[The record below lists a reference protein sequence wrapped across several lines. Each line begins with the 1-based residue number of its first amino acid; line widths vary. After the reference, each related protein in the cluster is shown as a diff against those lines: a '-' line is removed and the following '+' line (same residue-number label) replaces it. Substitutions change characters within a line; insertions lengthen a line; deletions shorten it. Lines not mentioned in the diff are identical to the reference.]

1 MVRTLPVS
9 TSPVSTSPARARRLT
24 AVALTLCTLAAAA
37 GCRPDE
43 TERTSGPER
52 LPERSNVLLITVDTL
67 RADHLGSY
75 GSARDTSPNLD
86 RLAAE
91 GVRFAEPIVQ
101 WPKTGPSFASM
112 FTSTYPK
119 DNQIVRRIGQ
129 PLPCRFRML
138 AEELRDAGYQ
148 THAVIANGALASD
161 FYFDQGFDTYL
172 EGWKI
177 EPSEDGLDPIGAEQ
191 ITRLAVGLL
200 ERIRTSDRPWFLWVH
215 YVDPHFPY
223 TPPGEWADRFQGDGL
238 AATDRTI
245 EVTDRPKQQM
255 RGIGPDRVLDGRDD
269 LAFYRARYDAE
280 IAYNDHWIG
289 ELLAAAGER
298 GLMERTLT
306 VVTSD
311 HGESLGEHEYYFDHG
326 RFGFETCL
334 RVPLILHYPGVLEP
348 GVDPAPVELIH
359 LAPTL
364 LEAAGVELSEGT
376 WMQGRTLTP
385 RLRAAAGGS
394 SAPPVAA
401 DEVAAD
407 EVAAAPPIAFSE
419 AGWEAHNKWQKIAR
433 GERYKL
439 IYAQT
444 RPEQQWIGGTG
455 VRFTLYDLREDP
467 GETVNVAERHPE
479 ILEELQRELAAW
491 ERAERFPVAVEPA
504 AAACGDQRTMED
516 ETRKVLES
524 LGYL

>member
-1 MVRTLPVS
+1 MVRSLPVS
-9 TSPVSTSPARARRLT
+9 LLA
-24 AVALTLCTLAAAA
+24 LAALAA
-37 GCRPDE
+37 LGGCRPTGAGGE
-43 TERTSGPER
+43 SAPEP
-52 LPERSNVLLITVDTL
+52 LPARSNVLLITVDTL
-67 RADHLGSY
+67 RADRLGSY
-75 GSARDTSPNLD
+75 GYARDTSPNLD

-119 DNQIVRRIGQ
+119 DNRIVRRIGQ

-138 AEELRDAGYQ
+138 AEELRDAGYA
-148 THAVIANGALASD
+148 THAVVANGALAAD

-172 EGWKI
+172 EAWKI
-177 EPSEDGLDPIGAEQ
+177 EPAEEGLDPIGAEQ

-200 ERIRTSDRPWFLWVH
+200 ERIRTGGKPWFLWVH

-255 RGIGPDRVLDGRDD
+255 RGIGPDRVLDGRED

-289 ELLAAAGER
+289 ELLAAAEER

-334 RVPLILHYPGVLEP
+334 RVPLVLHYPGVLEP
-348 GVDPAPVELIH
+348 GVDPAPVELVD

-364 LEAAGVELSEGT
+364 LEAAGVELTEGT

-385 RLRAAAGGS
+385 RLRAAAGG
-394 SAPPVAA
+394 PVAA
-401 DEVAAD
+401 AGVPGTAPPAAGPD
-407 EVAAAPPIAFSE
+407 PAAAPRIAFSE
-419 AGWEAHNKWQKIAR
+419 AGWEAHDKWQKIAR
-433 GERYKL
+433 GPRYKL

-444 RPEQQWIGGTG
+444 RPEQQWIGGPG
-455 VRFTLYDLREDP
+455 VRFTLYDLARDP
-467 GETVNVAERHPE
+467 GETVNVADEHPE
-479 ILEELQRELAAW
+479 VFEELQRELWAW

-504 AAACGDQRTMED
+504 AAACGDERAMEE
-516 ETRKVLES
+516 ETRKVLEA

>member
-1 MVRTLPVS
+1 VPRSLSVPLF
-9 TSPVSTSPARARRLT
+9 AL
-24 AVALTLCTLAAAA
+24 AVLAAAAA
-37 GCRPDE
+37 GCRPSGE
-43 TERTSGPER
+43 TGARAPEP
-52 LPERSNVLLITVDTL
+52 LPPHSNVLLITVDTL

-75 GSARDTSPNLD
+75 GYARDTSPHLD

-112 FTSTYPK
+112 FTATYPK
-119 DNQIVRRIGQ
+119 DNGIVRRIGQ

-138 AEELRDAGYQ
+138 AEELSDAGYQ
-148 THAVIANGALASD
+148 THAVIANGALAAD

-177 EPSEDGLDPIGAEQ
+177 EPAEEGLDPIGAEQ

-200 ERIRTSDRPWFLWVH
+200 ERIRAGEKPFFLWVH

-238 AATDRTI
+238 ATTDRTV

-255 RGIGPDRVLDGRDD
+255 RGIGPDRVLDGRED
-269 LAFYRARYDAE
+269 LAFYHARYDAE

-289 ELLAAAGER
+289 ELLAAAEER

-348 GVDPAPVELIH
+348 GVDPAPVELLH

-364 LEAAGVELSEGT
+364 LEAAGVELTEGT

-385 RLRAAAGGS
+385 RLRAAGGG
-394 SAPPVAA
+394 PVAA
-401 DEVAAD
+401 AGVVPAGDAEGAAD
-407 EVAAAPPIAFSE
+407 PGAAPSSPIAFSE

-433 GERYKL
+433 GDRYKL

-444 RPEQQWIGGTG
+444 RPEQQWIGGPG
-455 VRFTLYDLREDP
+455 VRFTLYDLAEDP
-467 GETVNVAERHPE
+467 GETVNVAEEHPE
-479 ILEELQRELAAW
+479 VFAELQRELWAW
-491 ERAERFPVAVEPA
+491 ERADRFPVAVEPA
-504 AAACGDQRTMED
+504 AAACGDERTMED
-516 ETRKVLES
+516 ETREVLEA